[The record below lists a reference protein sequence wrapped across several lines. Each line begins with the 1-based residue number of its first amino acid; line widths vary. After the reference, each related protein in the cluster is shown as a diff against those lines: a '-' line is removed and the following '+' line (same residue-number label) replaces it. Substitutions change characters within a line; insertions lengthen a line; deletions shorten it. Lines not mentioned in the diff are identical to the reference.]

1 MRLVIQIILWIVI
14 IFLGYQLYSSI
25 SGPFQF
31 NKEKEVRYQ
40 KVINNLKDIRDA
52 ELAHQ
57 EITGSFTGSFDSLV
71 RFIDTA
77 QFAITQ
83 RRDSVYADVEKNKAY
98 GIDEG
103 YFITESLI
111 DTLSFT
117 PVKDSLYGSTDRYKT
132 MMNVP
137 VKGVDAKFDLQAGS
151 IMKNGSKYSV
161 FKASVPKEVVLSG
174 MDKELVY
181 QEKQANTVEGVRG
194 DEVRVGS
201 MDEIDTNGNWGK
213 SYDTGKIDQ

>member
-14 IFLGYQLYSSI
+14 IFLGYKLYSSI
-25 SGPFQF
+25 SGPYNF

-52 ELAHQ
+52 ELAYQ
-57 EITGSFTGSFDSLV
+57 EIVGGFTGSFDSLV
-71 RFIDTA
+71 RFLDTA

-103 YFITESLI
+103 YFITETLI

-117 PVKDSLYGSTDRYKT
+117 PVKDSLYGSTDRYKE

-137 VKGVDAKFDLQAGS
+137 IKGVDAQFDLEAGT
-151 IMKNGSKYSV
+151 ITKNGSVYSV
-161 FKASVPKEVVLSG
+161 FQASVPKEVVLQG
-174 MDKELVY
+174 MDEDLIY
-181 QEKQANTVEGVRG
+181 QEKQANTVDGVRG
-194 DEVRVGS
+194 AKVQVGS

-213 SYDTGKIDQ
+213 SYDSGKKL

>member
-25 SGPFQF
+25 SGPYEF

-57 EITGSFTGSFDSLV
+57 EIAGNFTGSFDSLV

-117 PVKDSLYGSTDRYKT
+117 PVKDSLYGSD
-132 MMNVP
+132 P
-137 VKGVDAKFDLQAGS
+137 VSYTHLTLPT
-151 IMKNGSKYSV
+151 I
-161 FKASVPKEVVLSG
+161 L
-174 MDKELVY
+174 
-181 QEKQANTVEGVRG
+181 
-194 DEVRVGS
+194 RV
-201 MDEIDTNGNWGK
+201 
-213 SYDTGKIDQ
+213 

>member
-25 SGPFQF
+25 NGPYEF

-57 EITGSFTGSFDSLV
+57 EIAGNFTGSFDSLV

-117 PVKDSLYGSTDRYKT
+117 PVKDSLFGSDRYKT

-137 VKGVDAKFDLQAGS
+137 VKGVDAKFKLEAGS

-161 FKASVPKEVVLSG
+161 FEASIPKDVVLQG
-174 MDKELVY
+174 MDEELVY

-194 DEVRVGS
+194 DKVQVGS
-201 MDEIDTNGNWGK
+201 MEEITTNGNWGK
-213 SYDTGKIDQ
+213 SYDSADNQ

>member
-25 SGPFQF
+25 SGPYEF

-57 EITGSFTGSFDSLV
+57 EIAGNFTGSFDSLV

-117 PVKDSLYGSTDRYKT
+117 PVKDSLYGSDRYKT

-137 VKGVDAKFDLQAGS
+137 IEGVDAKFKLQAGS

-161 FKASVPKEVVLSG
+161 FEATVSKDIVLQG
-174 MDKELVY
+174 MDEELVY

-194 DEVRVGS
+194 DKVQVGS
-201 MDEIDTNGNWGK
+201 MEEITTNGNWGK
-213 SYDTGKIDQ
+213 SYDSADNQ

>member
-14 IFLGYQLYSSI
+14 IFLGYKLYSSI
-25 SGPFQF
+25 SGPYNF

-52 ELAHQ
+52 ELAYQ
-57 EITGSFTGSFDSLV
+57 EIVGGFTGSFDSLV
-71 RFIDTA
+71 RFLDTA

-103 YFITESLI
+103 YFITETLI

-117 PVKDSLYGSTDRYKT
+117 PVKDSLYGSTDRYKE

-137 VKGVDAKFDLQAGS
+137 IKGVDAQFDLEAGT
-151 IMKNGSKYSV
+151 ITKNGSVYSV
-161 FKASVPKEVVLSG
+161 FQASVPKEVVLQG
-174 MDKELVY
+174 MDEDLIY
-181 QEKQANTVEGVRG
+181 QEKQVNTVDGVRG
-194 DEVRVGS
+194 AKVQVGS

-213 SYDTGKIDQ
+213 SYDSGKKL

>member
-25 SGPFQF
+25 SGPYQF

-57 EITGSFTGSFDSLV
+57 EIVGGFTGSFDSLV

-117 PVKDSLYGSTDRYKT
+117 PVKDSLYGSDRYKK

-137 VKGVDAKFDLQAGS
+137 VKGVDAKFELKSGS
-151 IMKNGSKYSV
+151 LMKNGSKYSV
-161 FKASVPKEVVLSG
+161 FEASVPKEVVLSG

-181 QEKQANTVEGVRG
+181 QEKQANNVDGVRG
-194 DEVRVGS
+194 AKVQVGS
-201 MDEIDTNGNWGK
+201 LNEINTNGNWGK
-213 SYDTGKIDQ
+213 SYDSAKQQ

>member
-25 SGPFQF
+25 SGPYKF

-57 EITGSFTGSFDSLV
+57 EIAGGFTGSFDSLV

-103 YFITESLI
+103 YFITESI
-111 DTLSFT
+111 
-117 PVKDSLYGSTDRYKT
+117 
-132 MMNVP
+132 N
-137 VKGVDAKFDLQAGS
+137 
-151 IMKNGSKYSV
+151 
-161 FKASVPKEVVLSG
+161 
-174 MDKELVY
+174 
-181 QEKQANTVEGVRG
+181 
-194 DEVRVGS
+194 
-201 MDEIDTNGNWGK
+201 
-213 SYDTGKIDQ
+213 

>member
-14 IFLGYQLYSSI
+14 IFLGYKLYGSI
-25 SGPFQF
+25 SGPFEF
-31 NKEKEVRYQ
+31 NKEKKIRYQ
-40 KVINNLKDIRDA
+40 KVINNLKDIRNA

-57 EITGSFTGSFDSLV
+57 EITGSFTGSFDSLI

-117 PVKDSLYGSTDRYKT
+117 PVKDSLFGKSNRYKT
-132 MMNVP
+132 MMEVP
-137 VKGVDAKFDLQAGS
+137 VKGVDAKINLQAGT

-161 FKASVPKEVVLSG
+161 FEASVPKEVVLQG
-174 MDKELVY
+174 MDKELIH

-194 DEVRVGS
+194 ANVQVGS
-201 MDEIDTNGNWGK
+201 MNEIDTNGNWGK
-213 SYDTGKIDQ
+213 SYDTGQNQ

>member
-14 IFLGYQLYSSI
+14 IFLGYKLYSSI
-25 SGPFQF
+25 SGPYNF

-52 ELAHQ
+52 ELAYQ
-57 EITGSFTGSFDSLV
+57 EIVGGFTGSFDSLV
-71 RFIDTA
+71 RFLDTA

-103 YFITESLI
+103 YFITETLI

-117 PVKDSLYGSTDRYKT
+117 PVKDSLYGSTDRYKE

-137 VKGVDAKFDLQAGS
+137 IKGVDAQFDLEAGT
-151 IMKNGSKYSV
+151 ITKNGNVYSV
-161 FKASVPKEVVLSG
+161 FQASVPKEVVLQG
-174 MDKELVY
+174 MDEDLIY
-181 QEKQANTVEGVRG
+181 QEKQANTVDGVRG
-194 DEVRVGS
+194 AKVQVGS

-213 SYDTGKIDQ
+213 SYDSGKKL

>member
-14 IFLGYQLYSSI
+14 IFLGYKLYSSI
-25 SGPFQF
+25 SGPYKF

-57 EITGSFTGSFDSLV
+57 EIAGGFTGSFDSLV

-117 PVKDSLYGSTDRYKT
+117 PVKDSLFGNTDRYKT

-137 VKGVDAKFDLQAGS
+137 VKGVDAKFKLEAGT
-151 IMKNGSKYSV
+151 IMKGGSEYSV
-161 FKASVPKEVVLSG
+161 FKASIPKEVVLQG
-174 MDKELVY
+174 MDKELIY
-181 QEKQANTVEGVRG
+181 QEKQANTVDGVRG
-194 DEVRVGS
+194 ANVEVGS
-201 MDEIDTNGNWGK
+201 MNDIDTNGNWGK
-213 SYDTGKIDQ
+213 SYDSAKIDQ